1 MHIAAK
7 DIDSYIE
14 EQPEDTRAVLN
25 TIRHTIKRAEPE
37 AQEVISYQMPALKFH
52 KILVWFAS
60 FKKHYTIFFPGNVLK
75 EFKDDLKPYELIK
88 SGAGF
93 KIPHGQPIPDQLI
106 TRLVQA
112 RAKEILA
119 SQQMKTSTKK

>member
-1 MHIAAK
+1 MGIAPK

-25 TIRHTIKRAEPE
+25 DIRLTIKRAVPE

-52 KILVWFAS
+52 EILAWFAS
-60 FKKHYTIFFPGNVLK
+60 FKKHYTIFFPGNVLN
-75 EFKDDLKPYELIK
+75 EFTDELKPYELIK

-119 SQQMKTSTKK
+119 SRQLISSTKK

>member
-1 MHIAAK
+1 MRIAAK

-14 EQPEDTRAVLN
+14 EQPEDTRAVLKE
-25 TIRHTIKRAEPE
+25 ILLTIKKAVPE
-37 AQEVISYQMPALKFH
+37 AEEVISYQMPALKFH
-52 KILVWFAS
+52 QILAWFAT

-93 KIPHGQPIPDQLI
+93 KIPHGHPIPDQLI
-106 TRLVQA
+106 ARLA
-112 RAKEILA
+112 RARAREILKL
-119 SQQMKTSTKK
+119 QQLKSSAKK

>member
-14 EQPEDTRAVLN
+14 DQPEDTRADLN
-25 TIRHTIKRAEPE
+25 EIRFTIKRTVPE
-37 AQEVISYQMPALKFH
+37 AQEVISYQMPALKLH
-52 KILVWFAS
+52 EILVWFAS

-119 SQQMKTSTKK
+119 SRQLKSTAKK

>member
-1 MHIAAK
+1 MGAI

-14 EQPEDTRAVLN
+14 EQPEEVRAVLN
-25 TIRHTIKRAEPE
+25 KIRFTIKKALPQAE
-37 AQEVISYQMPALKFH
+37 EVISYQMPALKFH
-52 KILVWFAS
+52 EIVAWFAS
-60 FKKHYTIFFPGNVLK
+60 FKKHYTIFLPGKVLK

-93 KIPHGQPIPDQLI
+93 KIPHGQPVPDQLI
-106 TRLVQA
+106 TKLVKA

-119 SQQMKTSTKK
+119 NPR

>member
-1 MHIAAK
+1 MGAI

-14 EQPEDTRAVLN
+14 EQPEEVRAVLN
-25 TIRHTIKRAEPE
+25 KIRFTIKKALPE
-37 AQEVISYQMPALKFH
+37 AEEVISYQMPALKFH
-52 KILVWFAS
+52 EIVAWFAS
-60 FKKHYTIFFPGNVLK
+60 FKKHYTIFLPGKVLK

-106 TRLVQA
+106 TKLVKA
-112 RAKEILA
+112 RAKEILELR
-119 SQQMKTSTKK
+119 QMKSSTKK

>member
-1 MHIAAK
+1 MRMVK
-7 DIDSYIE
+7 DIYSYIE

-25 TIRHTIKRAEPE
+25 QILMSIKKAVPE
-37 AQEVISYQMPALKFH
+37 AEEVISYQMPALKFH
-52 KILVWFAS
+52 EILAWFAS

-106 TRLVQA
+106 TKLVKA
-112 RAKEILA
+112 RAKEIIELRQLI
-119 SQQMKTSTKK
+119 SSTKK